1 MPALLGGAAWLLLV
15 LLLLARA
22 VRQLRAYRQTALADF
37 GGTSAATVAIIVP
50 ARNEIDNIEKC
61 LAGLVAQS
69 CPADCRTIIV
79 VDDQSQD
86 DTVQRIEHRIAQGD
100 PVRLIGAGPL
110 PAGWVGK
117 PHACWQ
123 GALAATADWLCF
135 IDADVRAAPRLVA
148 AALAAAE
155 ANAIDMLS
163 LRPFQE
169 LGSFWERVVMPAGL
183 LILACI
189 KDRDSARRADR
200 SAASANGQFILVR
213 REAYFAI
220 GGHAA
225 VADQISE
232 DRALAMRA
240 EQRGYRFRVLAAEEL
255 AQTRMYRDFASLWE
269 GLSKNV
275 LDITGSASTT
285 LLAALGGWVIGWL
298 TLLAPLAIGV
308 AAFRHPTPAAVA
320 GFALALAASTAVI
333 GIQIG
338 TARHCRIP
346 ALYGLFFACG
356 YTVAVGLAGNGI
368 RQRLGGRTRWKG
380 RTYGSDRNPSPGRT

>member
-1 MPALLGGAAWLLLV
+1 MPALLGGIAWFLLV

-22 VRQLRAYRQTALADF
+22 SRQFRAYRQTALGDV
-37 GGTSAATVAIIVP
+37 AAVAPAVTVAVIVP
-50 ARNEIDNIEKC
+50 ARNEIDNIDEC

-69 CPADCRTIIV
+69 WPEDRRTIIV
-79 VDDQSQD
+79 VDDQSRD
-86 DTVQRIEHRIAQGD
+86 GTVRAVERRIAHGD

-123 GALAATADWLCF
+123 GALAAEGEWLCF

-148 AALAAAE
+148 SALATAE
-155 ANAIDMLS
+155 AQAIDMLS

-183 LILACI
+183 LILACV

-200 SAASANGQFILVR
+200 AAAAANGQFILVR
-213 REAYFAI
+213 RRVYVAI

-232 DRALAMRA
+232 DRALAVRA
-240 EQRGYRFRVLAAEEL
+240 QQMGFRFRVLAAEDL
-255 AQTRMYRDFASLWE
+255 ARTRMYRDFSSLWE

-275 LDITGSASTT
+275 IDILGSAPVTM
-285 LLAALGGWVIGWL
+285 LAALGGFFVGWAV
-298 TLLAPLAIGV
+298 LLAPVAI
-308 AAFRHPTPAAVA
+308 AAAADYRPAAIA
-320 GFALALAASTAVI
+320 GLALAVAASAAVL
-333 GIQIG
+333 GVQIG
-338 TARHCRIP
+338 TARHFRIP
-346 ALYGLFFACG
+346 AFYGLLFVCG
-356 YTVAVGLAGNGI
+356 YTVVVGVAGAGLM
-368 RQRLGGRTRWKG
+368 QRLGGRTRWKG
-380 RTYGSDRNPSPGRT
+380 RTYGPDRNPSPGQA

>member
-1 MPALLGGAAWLLLV
+1 V
-15 LLLLARA
+15 
-22 VRQLRAYRQTALADF
+22 
-37 GGTSAATVAIIVP
+37 
-50 ARNEIDNIEKC
+50 
-61 LAGLVAQS
+61 
-69 CPADCRTIIV
+69 
-79 VDDQSQD
+79 
-86 DTVQRIEHRIAQGD
+86 EHRIAQGD

-117 PHACWQ
+117 PHACWR

-148 AALAAAE
+148 SALAAAE

-189 KDRDSARRADR
+189 KDRDSARHADR
-200 SAASANGQFILVR
+200 SAAAANGQFILVR

-240 EQRGYRFRVLAAEEL
+240 QQMGYRFRVLAAEEL
-255 AQTRMYRDFASLWE
+255 ARTRMYRDFGSLWE

-275 LDITGSASTT
+275 IDITGSASST
-285 LLAALGGWVIGWL
+285 LLAALGGFIVGWAA
-298 TLLAPLAIGV
+298 LLAPLAIGV
-308 AAFRHPTPAAVA
+308 AAFRHPTAAAAA

-333 GIQIG
+333 AIQIG
-338 TARHCRIP
+338 TARRCRIP
-346 ALYGLFFACG
+346 ALYGLLLACG